1 MTTNRF
7 GRKVSRREML
17 RTSVAA
23 TATLAAGATL
33 MPRISFAAE
42 KVVKIGFLAPLT
54 GDVAAWAANRGEA
67 LTLEKKH
74 DDVRLA
80 ISLRPERNRFL
91 GRQVNGHHR
100 SRTRIENGA
109 RPSAHR
115 SVFNH
120 AGDGQRSLATFDA
133 ALLNL
138 DLGSRFAANEA
149 VGRND
154 PTETELRRQHLTLKI
169 ANESVF
175 RSLWNR
181 SQLLKFH

>member
-1 MTTNRF
+1 MHRSRIGVPRHPFFESHVVDLEAELAYLSPTAEEDTHQIVSIGTCEVIERELVPFPVRSTNE
-7 GRKVSRREML
+7 G
-17 RTSVAA
+17 
-23 TATLAAGATL
+23 
-33 MPRISFAAE
+33 P
-42 KVVKIGFLAPLT
+42 
-54 GDVAAWAANRGEA
+54 ANRGES

-120 AGDGQRSLATFDA
+120 AGDGQRPLASFDA

-149 VGRND
+149 IGRND
-154 PTETELRRQHLTLKI
+154 
-169 ANESVF
+169 
-175 RSLWNR
+175 
-181 SQLLKFH
+181 